1 FTLYERGPD
10 ADVVRVQTDNLDQP
24 LDINAG
30 ARLDLGST
38 AKLRT
43 LITYLEIV
51 ADLHARH
58 VRDGG
63 GAPVEGHPKDRL
75 TAWAIE
81 YRSKTR
87 DADLTAMLEAAM
99 ERRYP
104 ASPGDFVTGGGL
116 QTFHNFNPDDDG
128 RVLSVREGFRHS
140 VNLVFIRLMRD
151 IVDH

>member
-1 FTLYERGPD
+1 KGANLVRARLTTLLGVPALYDLDRLDLRAESTLDGPAQEAVSRVLQSLREPATVQALGLRAFQLLERGDPARVIYSFTLYERGPD

-63 GAPVEGHPKDRL
+63 GAPVEVHPK
-75 TAWAIE
+75 
-81 YRSKTR
+81 
-87 DADLTAMLEAAM
+87 
-99 ERRYP
+99 
-104 ASPGDFVTGGGL
+104 
-116 QTFHNFNPDDDG
+116 
-128 RVLSVREGFRHS
+128 
-140 VNLVFIRLMRD
+140 
-151 IVDH
+151 